1 MPPFL
6 PPSYHWA
13 MANFPRWIGIDAWEV
28 EKREVE
34 KREVEKREV
43 GKREV
48 WEKRLPDIRY

>member
-1 MPPFL
+1 MHPFL

-13 MANFPRWIGIDAWEV
+13 MANFSRWIGIDA
-28 EKREVE
+28 KKIE

-48 WEKRLPDIRY
+48 WEKEIPNIRY

>member
-13 MANFPRWIGIDAWEV
+13 MANFPRWIGIDA
-28 EKREVE
+28 REVE
-34 KREVEKREV
+34 KKEVEKREV

-48 WEKRLPDIRY
+48 WEKRLPDVWY

>member
-6 PPSYHWA
+6 PPSYHRA
-13 MANFPRWIGIDAWEV
+13 MANFPCWIGIDA
-28 EKREVE
+28 RRVE

-48 WEKRLPDIRY
+48 WEKRLPDVWY